1 MHAMTDVS
9 EYIRVGRG
17 RFYSIFFRQRVFPA
31 RTGPAGE
38 PPDSAYDKGNGP
50 IQRQGG
56 GSGDKCDECGVGGV
70 GEVIGERTM
79 TQVSQVKLFG

>member
-1 MHAMTDVS
+1 M
-9 EYIRVGRG
+9 IRG
-17 RFYSIFFRQRVFPA
+17 
-31 RTGPAGE
+31 TGLSS
-38 PPDSAYDKGNGP
+38 D
-50 IQRQGG
+50 RGG